1 MTRLR
6 RSAWIAIPLIALVAT
21 ALAQPTRT
29 ATVPDRCKQFLDVP
43 RDSRS
48 LTIPWEQRLS
58 LAACRQSVTL
68 APTSNPAE
76 FPQVIARINEAMEPS
91 LAIYRDAAARGPTP
105 QIRMLAE
112 YGLGMSYVTSMIRA
126 RNAVAVSSEDFG
138 GATYGANPDPYQQ
151 AHQPMEVL
159 LPPYRDGA
167 VTAFL
172 EVGRIAAQNPAEA
185 RANPV
190 VAFVVADAKTTANLL
205 MSTTEA
211 ATPSVSRR

>member
-6 RSAWIAIPLIALVAT
+6 RSSWIAIPLIALVAT
-21 ALAQPTRT
+21 ALAQSSRT
-29 ATVPDRCKQFLDVP
+29 TTVPDQCRQFQSVP

-48 LTIPWEQRLS
+48 ITLPWEQRLS
-58 LAACRQSVTL
+58 LAACRQSVTIT
-68 APTSNPAE
+68 PTANPVE
-76 FPQVIARINEAMEPS
+76 FPQVITRINQAMEPS

-112 YGLGMSYVTSMIRA
+112 YGLGMAYVDSMIHA
-126 RNAVAVSSEDFG
+126 RNAVLVRAEMYG
-138 GATYGANPDPYQQ
+138 GATYGATVDPYVQQ
-151 AHQPMEVL
+151 HRQMEAL

-167 VTAFL
+167 VTAFN
-172 EVGRIAAQNPAEA
+172 EVGRIAAQNPAAA

-190 VAFVVADAKTTANLL
+190 IVFVVADARTTANLI
-205 MSTTEA
+205 MSTTET